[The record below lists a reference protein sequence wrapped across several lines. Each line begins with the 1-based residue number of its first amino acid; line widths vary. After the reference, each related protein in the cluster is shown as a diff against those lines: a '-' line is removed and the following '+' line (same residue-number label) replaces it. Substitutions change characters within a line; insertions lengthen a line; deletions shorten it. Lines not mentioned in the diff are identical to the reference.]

1 MENWITEFMSEFGY
15 LSIFLLVALENV
27 FPPIPSEVIL
37 TFGGFLTRS
46 TDMSVVGVVL
56 FSTLGS
62 IAGAAILY
70 GVGRLLSVDRLE
82 RLVDRYGKVLRV
94 KSSDLERAR
103 KFFLRYGNKA
113 VFLCRMVP
121 LVRSLI
127 SIPAG
132 MSKMRFGF
140 FLMFTTAGTLIWN
153 MVLVIA
159 GALVGDQWENIL
171 AFMDLYSHIVY
182 IVLGVV
188 LAAAVAF
195 YLVRRHRRRKKVS
208 NPSEEK

>member
-195 YLVRRHRRRKKVS
+195 YLVRRHRRRKKAS

>member
-46 TDMSVVGVVL
+46 TEMSVVGVIL

-62 IAGAAILY
+62 VVGAVILY

-140 FLMFTTAGTLIWN
+140 FLLFTTAGTLIWN

-188 LAAAVAF
+188 LAVAIVF
-195 YLVRRHRRRKKVS
+195 FLVRRRRRRKKVP

>member
-62 IAGAAILY
+62 IAGAVILY

-195 YLVRRHRRRKKVS
+195 YLVRRHRRRKKAS

>member
-62 IAGAAILY
+62 IAGAVILY

-182 IVLGVV
+182 IVLGMV

-195 YLVRRHRRRKKVS
+195 YLVRRHRRRKKES

>member
-46 TDMSVVGVVL
+46 TEMSVVGVVL

-62 IAGAAILY
+62 IAGAVILY

-103 KFFLRYGNKA
+103 RFFLRYGNKA

-132 MSKMRFGF
+132 MSKMRFSF
-140 FLMFTTAGTLIWN
+140 FLLFTTAGTLIWN
-153 MVLVIA
+153 MVLVVA

-188 LAAAVAF
+188 LAAAAVF
-195 YLVRRHRRRKKVS
+195 FLVRRRRRKKKIPD
-208 NPSEEK
+208 PSEEK

>member
-46 TDMSVVGVVL
+46 TEMSVVGVVL

-62 IAGAAILY
+62 IAGA
-70 GVGRLLSVDRLE
+70 GHPVRRGPLLSVDRLE

-103 KFFLRYGNKA
+103 RFFCGTGTRLFFCA
-113 VFLCRMVP
+113 AWCR
-121 LVRSLI
+121 
-127 SIPAG
+127 
-132 MSKMRFGF
+132 
-140 FLMFTTAGTLIWN
+140 W
-153 MVLVIA
+153 
-159 GALVGDQWENIL
+159 
-171 AFMDLYSHIVY
+171 Y
-182 IVLGVV
+182 
-188 LAAAVAF
+188 AA
-195 YLVRRHRRRKKVS
+195 
-208 NPSEEK
+208 

>member
-46 TDMSVVGVVL
+46 TEMSVVGVVL

-62 IAGAAILY
+62 IAGAVILY

-103 KFFLRYGNKA
+103 RFFLRYGNKA

-140 FLMFTTAGTLIWN
+140 FLLFTTAGTLIWN
-153 MVLVIA
+153 MVLVVA

-188 LAAAVAF
+188 LAAAVVF
-195 YLVRRHRRRKKVS
+195 FLVRRRRRKKKIPD
-208 NPSEEK
+208 PSEEK

>member
-1 MENWITEFMSEFGY
+1 MSEFGY

-27 FPPIPSEVIL
+27 FPPIPSEIIL

-46 TDMSVVGVVL
+46 TDMTVVGVIL

-62 IAGAAILY
+62 IAGAVILY
-70 GVGRLLSVDRLE
+70 GIGRLISVDRLE
-82 RLVDRYGKVLRV
+82 RLVDKYGKVLRV
-94 KSSDLERAR
+94 KASDLERAQA
-103 KFFLRYGNKA
+103 FFLRYGNKA

-132 MSKMRFGF
+132 MSKMKFGY
-140 FLMFTTAGTLIWN
+140 FLLFTSAGTLIWN

-159 GALVGDQWENIL
+159 GALVGDQWESIL
-171 AFMDLYSHIVY
+171 TFMDYYSHIVY
-182 IVLGVV
+182 LVIGI
-188 LAAAVAF
+188 LAAAALTV
-195 YLVRRHRRRKKVS
+195 YLIRRHKKKKRS
-208 NPSEEK
+208 QATKDNK

>member
-62 IAGAAILY
+62 IAGAVILY

-140 FLMFTTAGTLIWN
+140 FLMFPTAGTLIWN

-182 IVLGVV
+182 IFLGMV

-195 YLVRRHRRRKKVS
+195 YLVRRHRRRKKES

>member
-27 FPPIPSEVIL
+27 VPPIPSEVIL

-46 TDMSVVGVVL
+46 TEMSVVGVIL

-62 IAGAAILY
+62 VVGAVILY

-140 FLMFTTAGTLIWN
+140 FLLFTTAGTLIWN

-188 LAAAVAF
+188 LAVAIVF
-195 YLVRRHRRRKKVS
+195 FLVRRRRRRKKVP

>member
-46 TDMSVVGVVL
+46 TEMSVVGVVL

-62 IAGAAILY
+62 IAGAVILY

-103 KFFLRYGNKA
+103 RFFLRYGNKA

-140 FLMFTTAGTLIWN
+140 FLLFTTAGTLIWN
-153 MVLVIA
+153 MVLVVA

-188 LAAAVAF
+188 LAAAAVF
-195 YLVRRHRRRKKVS
+195 FLVRRRRRKKKIPD
-208 NPSEEK
+208 PSEEK

>member
-46 TDMSVVGVVL
+46 TEMSVVGVVL

-62 IAGAAILY
+62 IAGAVILY

-103 KFFLRYGNKA
+103 RFFLRYGNKA

-140 FLMFTTAGTLIWN
+140 FLLFTTAGTLIWN
-153 MVLVIA
+153 MVLVVA

-188 LAAAVAF
+188 LAAAVVF
-195 YLVRRHRRRKKVS
+195 FLVRRRRRKKEIPD
-208 NPSEEK
+208 PSQEK

>member
-82 RLVDRYGKVLRV
+82 RLVDRYGKVLRI

-188 LAAAVAF
+188 LAAAVVF
-195 YLVRRHRRRKKVS
+195 YLVRRHRRRKKAS

>member
-15 LSIFLLVALENV
+15 MSIFLLVALENV

-46 TDMSVVGVVL
+46 TEMSVVGVIL

-62 IAGAAILY
+62 VVGAVILY

-140 FLMFTTAGTLIWN
+140 FLLFTTAGTLIWN

-188 LAAAVAF
+188 LAAAIVF
-195 YLVRRHRRRKKVS
+195 FLVRRRRRRKKVP

>member
-46 TDMSVVGVVL
+46 TEMSVVGVVL

-62 IAGAAILY
+62 IAGAVILY

-103 KFFLRYGNKA
+103 RFFLRYGNKA

-132 MSKMRFGF
+132 MSKMRFGY
-140 FLMFTTAGTLIWN
+140 FLLFTTAGTLIWN

-188 LAAAVAF
+188 LAAAAVF
-195 YLVRRHRRRKKVS
+195 FLVRRRRRKKKVP

>member
-46 TDMSVVGVVL
+46 TEMSVVGVIL

-62 IAGAAILY
+62 VVGAVILY

-140 FLMFTTAGTLIWN
+140 FLLFTTAGTLIWN

-188 LAAAVAF
+188 LAAAIVF
-195 YLVRRHRRRKKVS
+195 FLVRRRRRRKKVP

>member
-82 RLVDRYGKVLRV
+82 RLVDRYGKVLRI

-195 YLVRRHRRRKKVS
+195 YLVRRHRRRKKAS

>member
-62 IAGAAILY
+62 IAGAVILY

-103 KFFLRYGNKA
+103 RFFLRYGNKA

-140 FLMFTTAGTLIWN
+140 FLLFTTAGTLIWN
-153 MVLVIA
+153 MVLVVA

-188 LAAAVAF
+188 LAAAAVF
-195 YLVRRHRRRKKVS
+195 FLVRRRRRKKKIPD
-208 NPSEEK
+208 PSEEK

>member
-82 RLVDRYGKVLRV
+82 RLVDRYGKVLRI

-188 LAAAVAF
+188 LAAAVMF
-195 YLVRRHRRRKKVS
+195 YLVRRHRRRKKAS